1 MTEEELK
8 DMSSDS
14 ETSEDSTPETA
25 DELPESEAEDVSED
39 ETLEGQLAE
48 LETRLAEAEQKTA
61 EYLDGWQRAQA
72 AFANFRKR
80 NEMEQAQWRS
90 MANERLLLRLLPV
103 LDDFK
108 RAFEVVP
115 DEYKGAPW
123 LDGIRLIERKV
134 YSVIESENAKAIE
147 LEPGDDFDPNLHEAV
162 LYQEVDGFAE
172 GEIVT
177 EIETGYLLGDRVLRP
192 ALVVVAKAPPAP
204 PEDETAEEQADEADD
219 A

>member
-8 DMSSDS
+8 DVSSDS
-14 ETSEDSTPETA
+14 ETSEDLTPETA
-25 DELPESEAEDVSED
+25 DELPEDEAEAVGED
-39 ETLEGQLAE
+39 ETLEGQLAQ

-115 DEYKGAPW
+115 DAYKDAPW

-134 YSVIESENAKAIE
+134 YSVVESENAKAIE
-147 LEPGDDFDPNLHEAV
+147 LEPGDSFDPNLHEAV
-162 LYQEVDGFAE
+162 LYQEVDGFDE

-204 PEDETAEEQADEADD
+204 PVDETAEEPTDKAGD